1 MQEVGKVT
9 KIDGDYIIVAVP
21 KKDECS
27 KCGMCL
33 FPKGAS
39 EINLRAKNTLRT
51 KLGDSVKI
59 ETTTSQG
66 KTSGVILVFLIP
78 LLLIGLAVLIEKLFI
93 KNEIFILILSV
104 AFMVL
109 WFIILAFID
118 KKISKKDK
126 YVAKIIEIIDS
137 EIA

>member
-9 KIDGDYIIVAVP
+9 KIDGDYVIVAVP

-27 KCGMCL
+27 KCGMCF
-33 FPKGAS
+33 FPKGANQ
-39 EINLRAKNTLRT
+39 IKLRAKNTLSA
-51 KLGDSVKI
+51 KVNDSVKI
-59 ETTTSQG
+59 ETSTSQG
-66 KTSGVILVFLIP
+66 KTLGIILVFLIP

-93 KNEIFILILSV
+93 HNEIFILVLSV
-104 AFMVL
+104 AFIIL
-109 WFIILAFID
+109 WFALLSFID

-126 YVAKIIEIIDS
+126 YVAKIIEIIDD